1 MAAETQAE
9 MEVIR
14 FLLHRPAPEDI
25 IAFRPSSSVATR
37 MYELIDQERS
47 GMLSEAEQRELESYM
62 YLEHFMRMMKA
73 EAHRQ
78 LEQQLS

>member
-14 FLLHRPAPEDI
+14 FLLHRPTPEDI
-25 IAFRPSSSVATR
+25 IAFRPSSPVATR
-37 MYELIDQERS
+37 LYELIDQERS
-47 GMLSEAEQRELESYM
+47 GALGEAERRELESYL
-62 YLEHFMRMMKA
+62 YLEHLMRLMKA

-78 LEQQLS
+78 LEQQVS